1 MTSFLVLVYRK
12 RRSCFKFL
20 DLMRWGIRKK
30 LMIFLLLA
38 TILPFGGSII
48 LTYFQTIHNI
58 NKESVAYNT
67 ELMKKGNEELTTYLE
82 DIALMS
88 TLLYRYTPFMNVLTQ
103 GVGENSKEN
112 MEEVRRVLAYVYN
125 SRSEIE
131 QMHLYINEGRDSFT
145 NYHSRISGRGKN
157 QNIYFHPYYRKL
169 EESETN
175 YSVIEPPHTI
185 YSYNGLSIIPNSE
198 KTTVL
203 SFHNKI
209 RNVPS
214 NDILGFVSIDINLS
228 KIEGIV
234 NRLYKDTEN
243 LSIINENGTVIYSS
257 DETLIGKKSRDK
269 WFYELRNN
277 PQQNKLNW
285 ERKDFSGVIFYEN
298 ITVQDNHLYMIK
310 SIPYASLY
318 KSAKETAFMNTII
331 ALLALI
337 VVLIITII
345 ISFKITA
352 PIKVLIEKM
361 KKAEQGIF
369 ETDFEIVGQDEIG
382 MLGRHFKSMV
392 LQINRLIDKE
402 YKLQLENKS
411 SQLKVLQSQIN
422 PHFLYNSFQSIG
434 TLALK
439 MNAVPVYTLLTSL
452 SAMMRYSMDM
462 REEMVPF
469 SKEINHSQS
478 YLALQKQRFEDELDV
493 TLTLDPNTYEIL
505 VPKMILQPIIENC
518 FKHGFSDNMEDAKIT
533 IRSYRE
539 DDYLVL
545 IVQDNGKGISRERLE
560 RIRNRL
566 YHNKGR
572 KAGKEGESIGLK
584 NIYDRL
590 QLYYGGQAMLEI
602 ESIEN
607 NEFTV
612 MIHIPV
618 SLQEGVEGHEGT
630 YR

>member
-1 MTSFLVLVYRK
+1 
-12 RRSCFKFL
+12 
-20 DLMRWGIRKK
+20 MRWGIRKK

-505 VPKMILQPIIENC
+505 IPKMILQPIIENC
-518 FKHGFSDNMEDAKIT
+518 FKHGFSDNMEDAKIS

-590 QLYYGGQAMLEI
+590 QLYYGRQAMLEM

>member
-1 MTSFLVLVYRK
+1 
-12 RRSCFKFL
+12 
-20 DLMRWGIRKK
+20 MRWGIRKK

-452 SAMMRYSMDM
+452 SAMMRYSMGM

-518 FKHGFSDNMEDAKIT
+518 FKHGFSDNMEDAKIS

-590 QLYYGGQAMLEI
+590 QLYYGGQAMLEM

>member
-1 MTSFLVLVYRK
+1 
-12 RRSCFKFL
+12 
-20 DLMRWGIRKK
+20 MRWGIRKK

>member
-1 MTSFLVLVYRK
+1 
-12 RRSCFKFL
+12 
-20 DLMRWGIRKK
+20 MRWGIRKK

-131 QMHLYINEGRDSFT
+131 QMHIYINEGRDSFT

-518 FKHGFSDNMEDAKIT
+518 FKHGFSDNMEDAKIS

-590 QLYYGGQAMLEI
+590 QLYYGRQAMLGM

>member
-1 MTSFLVLVYRK
+1 
-12 RRSCFKFL
+12 
-20 DLMRWGIRKK
+20 MRWGIRKK

-257 DETLIGKKSRDK
+257 DKTLIGKKSRDK

-298 ITVQDNHLYMIK
+298 ITVQDNHLYMVK

-331 ALLALI
+331 ALFALI

-493 TLTLDPNTYEIL
+493 TLTIDPNTYEIL

-539 DDYLVL
+539 DEYLVF

-607 NEFTV
+607 NGFTV

>member
-518 FKHGFSDNMEDAKIT
+518 FKHGFSDNMEDAKIS

-590 QLYYGGQAMLEI
+590 QLYYGRQAMLGM

>member
-493 TLTLDPNTYEIL
+493 TLTLDPNMYEIL

-518 FKHGFSDNMEDAKIT
+518 FKHGFSDNMEDAKIS

-590 QLYYGGQAMLEI
+590 QLYYGRQAMLEM

>member
-1 MTSFLVLVYRK
+1 
-12 RRSCFKFL
+12 
-20 DLMRWGIRKK
+20 MRWGIRKK

-518 FKHGFSDNMEDAKIT
+518 FKHGFSDNMEDAKIS

-590 QLYYGGQAMLEI
+590 QLYYGRQAMLGM

>member
-1 MTSFLVLVYRK
+1 
-12 RRSCFKFL
+12 
-20 DLMRWGIRKK
+20 MRWGIRKK

-590 QLYYGGQAMLEI
+590 QLYYGGQAMLEM

>member
-1 MTSFLVLVYRK
+1 
-12 RRSCFKFL
+12 
-20 DLMRWGIRKK
+20 MRWGIRKK

-518 FKHGFSDNMEDAKIT
+518 FKHGFSDNMEDAKIS

-590 QLYYGGQAMLEI
+590 QLYYGRQAMLEM

>member
-518 FKHGFSDNMEDAKIT
+518 FKHGFSDNMEDAKIS